1 MRTRKKRRRLPNGEE
16 FLVDREER
24 WKRRLSVAAAIACVL
39 IEGSLL
45 WGLWTGL
52 GVYFGI
58 EAMTLI
64 WEEVELFR
72 GNNPYADRRA
82 ESELLRE
89 ERLRKERQEDER
101 QRLTLRARW
110 RQLIGLVRRRGQQG
124 DDQDEQ
130 GPSDEP

>member
-1 MRTRKKRRRLPNGEE
+1 MRRKKRRRLPNGEE

-24 WKRRLSVAAAIACVL
+24 WARRLSVATAIACVL
-39 IEGSLL
+39 IERSLL
-45 WGLWTGL
+45 WGLVSGL

-89 ERLRKERQEDER
+89 ERLRKERQEEER

-110 RQLIGLVRRRGQQG
+110 RQLIGLVRRRGRQE

>member
-1 MRTRKKRRRLPNGEE
+1 MRRKKRRRLPNGEE

-24 WKRRLSVAAAIACVL
+24 WARRLSVAVAIACVL
-39 IEGSLL
+39 IEGTLL
-45 WGLWTGL
+45 WGLVSGL

-72 GNNPYADRRA
+72 GNDPYADRRA
-82 ESELLRE
+82 ESELIRE
-89 ERLRKERQEDER
+89 ERLRKERQEDDR

-110 RQLIGLVRRRGQQG
+110 RQLIGLVRRRGRQG
-124 DDQDEQ
+124 DDQDKQ

>member
-1 MRTRKKRRRLPNGEE
+1 MRRKKRRRLPNGEE

-24 WKRRLSVAAAIACVL
+24 WARRISVAAAIACVL
-39 IEGSLL
+39 IEGTLL
-45 WGLWTGL
+45 WGLVSGL

-72 GNNPYADRRA
+72 GNDPYADRRA

-110 RQLIGLVRRRGQQG
+110 RQLIGFVRRRGRQG

>member
-1 MRTRKKRRRLPNGEE
+1 MRRKKRRRLPNGEE

-24 WKRRLSVAAAIACVL
+24 WKRRLSVAVAIACVL

-45 WGLWTGL
+45 WGFWTGL

-82 ESELLRE
+82 ESELIRE
-89 ERLRKERQEDER
+89 ERLRRERQEEER
-101 QRLTLRARW
+101 RQLTLRDRW
-110 RQLIGLVRRRGQQG
+110 RQFIGRVRRRGRQK
-124 DDQDEQ
+124 DDRDQR

>member
-1 MRTRKKRRRLPNGEE
+1 MRRKKRRRLPNGEE

-24 WKRRLSVAAAIACVL
+24 WARRLSVATAIACVL
-39 IEGSLL
+39 IERSLL
-45 WGLWTGL
+45 WGLLTGL

-89 ERLRKERQEDER
+89 ERLLKERQEEER

-110 RQLIGLVRRRGQQG
+110 RQLIGLVRRRGRQG